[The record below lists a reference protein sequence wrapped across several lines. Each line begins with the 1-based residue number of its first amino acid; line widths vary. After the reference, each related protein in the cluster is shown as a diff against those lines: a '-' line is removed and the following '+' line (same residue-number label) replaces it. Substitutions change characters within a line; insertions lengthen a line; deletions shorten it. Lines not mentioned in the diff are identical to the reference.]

1 MERFYVFDTAYNDI
15 IYICFIRNAAR
26 KYMEHQP
33 LGTPV
38 TVESDGEFKEGQLRQ
53 RVAGQGVLL
62 VTTVINVKATEGNK
76 DLVSLYTLRGPSGTG
91 VNIPHLSDINR
102 WVHDDERC
110 FTR

>member
-26 KYMEHQP
+26 KCMEHQP

-62 VTTVINVKATEGNK
+62 VTSCN
-76 DLVSLYTLRGPSGTG
+76 
-91 VNIPHLSDINR
+91 
-102 WVHDDERC
+102 
-110 FTR
+110 